1 MDSIHSWIDKDE
13 VSRLAAGLSTSPE
26 KLKEWK
32 RMESD
37 GFAIVEKQGQQSLSH
52 VQVEPREVE
61 TQPLPEKA
69 IQQHRSALAGA
80 SAMAKTAGLMN
91 PKATEKVDVEPV
103 AKIDES
109 IQPIPIQEE
118 KTAVVAEPN
127 IVEPNVVEPNVKLST
142 EAAMTAQGSGTFEE
156 IAAMYKEEIQSSGI
170 CAMDADGDI
179 LFDELNDPSLSQFIN
194 RVMQSST
201 LMQVANGE
209 FGTMRIKT
217 TATES
222 IEFISVQSTRGVVL
236 IASKQQS
243 AIPVEKVQSVS
254 ERLLHIINS

>member
-69 IQQHRSALAGA
+69 IQQHRNTLAGA